1 MAEASEPE
9 SEPDTAAAPQP
20 ISYAEFGH
28 NFVHHVVSAGRL
40 RGEIEGLLKSTIE
53 GSIRRMPADLMVAS
67 YAFRM
72 RDVQVEP
79 QLVALPQLR
88 FALDLFGDMTLDVR
102 LLNIPFRFDI
112 DVRIRVDLQVETYA
126 PLLLRLI
133 PQPVTPRS
141 VELRFDSRN
150 VPGGLLNRLQLL
162 EPIVRE
168 QIVRQA
174 NKRIA
179 SASLQKAATID
190 ILRLAQSARVRS
202 S

>member
-1 MAEASEPE
+1 MAQASEPE
-9 SEPDTAAAPQP
+9 SEPGTAAAPQP

-79 QLVALPQLR
+79 QLAELPQLR

-102 LLNIPFRFDI
+102 FLNIPFRFDI

-141 VELRFDSRN
+141 VDLRFDSRN
-150 VPGGLLNRLQLL
+150 IPGGMLNRLQLL